1 MEAAFES
8 RCRQHSLYFQQ
19 SNQSDISK
27 GHQVQHLGNIPNL
40 FGLLAR
46 HYLRPGA
53 SVVEVSVLRILL
65 ANTYGCY
72 IRTCRRILIPH
83 IRTFVPVDLPLD
95 FSQMLD
101 LFLHKGYLCFHLL
114 SRHLSRLPELG
125 CQSVFFLFFANHL
138 IPTISSSLPW
148 VSVAARSFLTKG
160 DYIFTRNTSM
170 GLFCL
175 ERSRL
180 ALRQHFGRI
189 FHDRH

>member
-125 CQSVFFLFFANHL
+125 CQSVFFFFFCESSHSHHLFLPAVGFSCSAVLFNQRRLHIHAKYL
-138 IPTISSSLPW
+138 HGIVLLGEISLS
-148 VSVAARSFLTKG
+148 AAA
-160 DYIFTRNTSM
+160 
-170 GLFCL
+170 
-175 ERSRL
+175 
-180 ALRQHFGRI
+180 ALRKNLP
-189 FHDRH
+189 